1 MLNAVLIDD
10 EGSSLNSLKQKIL
23 NHCPDIKILA
33 ACTKPEEGL
42 SRIEELK
49 PDIVFLDIE
58 MPIMNGFTLLQNL
71 HYKNFELIF
80 VTAYDRYAI
89 KAIKFSAM
97 DYLMKPVE
105 TEELKQTVAKV
116 LEKRKNTPNQ
126 KLEFLLENLSSPK
139 KEFKKIAVSS
149 WEGLQFI
156 KLEDI
161 VYMEASGNYTN
172 VFILKQKK
180 YLSSRTLK
188 DYEELLPSDTFIRIH
203 NSYIINKDYIE
214 RYIRGEG
221 GQVVIEGNIM
231 LDVSKRKKADF
242 LQAIGY

>member
-1 MLNAVLIDD
+1 
-10 EGSSLNSLKQKIL
+10 
-23 NHCPDIKILA
+23 
-33 ACTKPEEGL
+33 
-42 SRIEELK
+42 
-49 PDIVFLDIE
+49 
-58 MPIMNGFTLLQNL
+58 
-71 HYKNFELIF
+71 
-80 VTAYDRYAI
+80 
-89 KAIKFSAM
+89 M